1 MIGNAYPARS
11 GGGGS
16 RGEKAAGAVHPVRRV
31 GEVRYHL
38 AVPFK
43 LEGARAVP
51 SVCPYCAVGCGL
63 LVHVRDGRIVNIEGD
78 PASPINE
85 GTVCPKGA
93 AAFQLAV
100 NPNRLT
106 TLLYRAPRAHTWEMR
121 PLGWAMDRIAQL
133 VRETRQRSFVRESGE
148 MPVHRTTAIASIG
161 GAVFDNEENYLLVKL
176 MRGLGVVAIEN
187 QARV

>member
-1 MIGNAYPARS
+1 VVD
-11 GGGGS
+11 
-16 RGEKAAGAVHPVRRV
+16 AVSW
-31 GEVRYHL
+31 G
-38 AVPFK
+38 VPFK
-43 LEGARAVP
+43 LEGARAVS

-106 TLLYRAPRAHTWEMR
+106 TLLYRAPRAHSWETR
-121 PLGWAMDRIAQL
+121 PLGWAMDRIAQF
-133 VRETRQRSFVRESGE
+133 VRETRERTFVRESGE
-148 MPVHRTTAIASIG
+148 MPVRRTTAIASIG

>member
-1 MIGNAYPARS
+1 M
-11 GGGGS
+11 
-16 RGEKAAGAVHPVRRV
+16 
-31 GEVRYHL
+31 
-38 AVPFK
+38 PFK

-63 LVHVRDGRIVNIEGD
+63 LVHVRDGRIVNVEGD
-78 PASPINE
+78 PVSPINE

-106 TLLYRAPRAHTWEMR
+106 TLLYRAPYARTWETR
-121 PLGWAMDRIAQL
+121 PLSWAMDRIAQL
-133 VRETRQRSFVRESGE
+133 VRETRQRTFVRESGG

>member
-1 MIGNAYPARS
+1 
-11 GGGGS
+11 
-16 RGEKAAGAVHPVRRV
+16 VT
-31 GEVRYHL
+31 
-38 AVPFK
+38 FK
-43 LEGARAVP
+43 LEGASAVP

-63 LVHVRDGRIVNIEGD
+63 WVHVRDGRIVNIEGD

-106 TLLYRAPRAHTWEMR
+106 KLLYRAPRARAWEER
-121 PLGWAMDRIAQL
+121 PLEWAMDRIAQL
-133 VRETRQRSFVRESGE
+133 VRETRERTFVRKSGG
-148 MPVHRTTAIASIG
+148 MPVNRTTAIASIG

-176 MRGLGVVAIEN
+176 MRGLGVVAVEN

>member
-1 MIGNAYPARS
+1 M
-11 GGGGS
+11 
-16 RGEKAAGAVHPVRRV
+16 
-31 GEVRYHL
+31 RYHL
-38 AVPFK
+38 CVPFK

-63 LVHVRDGRIVNIEGD
+63 LVHIKDGRIVNIEGD

-106 TLLYRAPRAHTWEMR
+106 KLLYRAPRSRAWEER
-121 PLGWAMDRIAQL
+121 PLHWAMDRIAQL
-133 VRETRQRSFVRESGE
+133 VRETRQRTFVRESQG

-176 MRGLGVVAIEN
+176 MRGLGVVGIEN

>member
-1 MIGNAYPARS
+1 M
-11 GGGGS
+11 
-16 RGEKAAGAVHPVRRV
+16 
-31 GEVRYHL
+31 
-38 AVPFK
+38 
-43 LEGARAVP
+43 
-51 SVCPYCAVGCGL
+51 
-63 LVHVRDGRIVNIEGD
+63 
-78 PASPINE
+78 
-85 GTVCPKGA
+85 CPKGA

-106 TLLYRAPRAHTWEMR
+106 TLLYRPPSARTWETR

-133 VRETRQRSFVRESGE
+133 VRETRERTFVRESQG

-176 MRGLGVVAIEN
+176 MRGLGVVGIEN

>member
-1 MIGNAYPARS
+1 M
-11 GGGGS
+11 
-16 RGEKAAGAVHPVRRV
+16 
-31 GEVRYHL
+31 
-38 AVPFK
+38 PFK
-43 LEGARAVP
+43 LQGARAIP

-63 LVHVRDGRIVNIEGD
+63 LVHVKDDRIVNIEGD

-106 TLLYRAPRAHTWEMR
+106 KLLYRAPHGLAWEAR
-121 PLGWAMDRIAQL
+121 PLAWAMDRIAEL
-133 VRETRQRSFVRESGE
+133 VRETRERTFVRESRG
-148 MPVHRTTAIASIG
+148 MPVHRTTSIAAIG

-176 MRGLGVVAIEN
+176 LRGLGVVAIEN